1 MFFGLNT
8 FFCSRHGSS
17 WQSKQNGPLS
27 TSNYTDINSCLLVGS
42 FVFQTLGFKHV
53 EGILGGPI
61 STHC

>member
-1 MFFGLNT
+1 MSFGLNT

-27 TSNYTDINSCLLVGS
+27 TYNSCLLVGL
-42 FVFQTLGFKHV
+42 FVFQTLSFKHV

-61 STHC
+61 STQC